1 MSHCQQLRTSYEA
14 APRSGPDQLKKQE
27 KSNLKKKCPP
37 AHLSFVLAGTS
48 MANIST
54 SCENGPVDDGKLP
67 FLFFSFLFLQHCVA
81 ACVKRVLSEKSHSGS
96 VKPGLPAGM
105 KIPERCSALA
115 WLNTERCQSPAPMI
129 KIGSSPLDLFYPL
142 FFGGDTILA

>member
-1 MSHCQQLRTSYEA
+1 MR
-14 APRSGPDQLKKQE
+14 
-27 KSNLKKKCPP
+27 
-37 AHLSFVLAGTS
+37 AGTS
-48 MANIST
+48 TANIST
-54 SCENGPVDDGKLP
+54 SCETGPVDDGKQAF
-67 FLFFSFLFLQHCVA
+67 FLFIFLFLQHCVA

-115 WLNTERCQSPAPMI
+115 WLNTARCQSPAPMI
-129 KIGSSPLDLFYPL
+129 KIGNSPLDLFYPL